1 MIRASW
7 KVLIACA
14 LACASVALY
23 AGFYVLHPD
32 RALVADWFLGSLAF
46 LPVQILIVTVVVDGL
61 LGRRDRQAR
70 LKKLNMVI
78 GVFFSEVGATLLTAC
93 LRLDL
98 HAEEIRR
105 ELAPAASWSPA
116 RLAEAAA
123 RMRARCPAVDPRAAE
138 LEGLRAFLVSRRDVL
153 TVLMANP
160 AVLEHDG
167 FSDLLIA
174 TFHVAEELA
183 ARRDLGALPPDDAAH
198 LAVDVERVYPM
209 LVAEWLSYLRHLQE
223 DYPHL
228 FSLAGRTNPFDP
240 AAQVAVKRAVTA

>member
-1 MIRASW
+1 MIRAGW

-14 LACASVALY
+14 LAGASLALY
-23 AGFYVLHPD
+23 GAFYVLHPD

-46 LPVQILIVTVVVDGL
+46 LPVQLLIVTVIVDGL
-61 LGRRDRQAR
+61 LGRRERQVR

-78 GVFFSEVGATLLTAC
+78 GVFFSEVGNTLLAAC
-93 LRLDL
+93 LRLDRR
-98 HAEEIRR
+98 AAEIRR
-105 ELAPAASWSPA
+105 ELAPAASFPPA
-116 RLAEAAA
+116 LLAATAA
-123 RMRARCPAVDPRAAE
+123 RMRAWRPSIDPRPADIEA
-138 LEGLRAFLVSRRDVL
+138 LRGFLVSRREIL
-153 TVLMANP
+153 TALMANP

-198 LAVDVERVYPM
+198 LALDVERVYPV
-209 LVAEWLSYLRHLQE
+209 LVAEWLTYLSHLQQ

-228 FSLAGRTNPFDP
+228 FSLAARTNPFDP
-240 AAQVAVKRAVTA
+240 GAEVHVRRVA